1 MKGRGYLKLAATK
14 LGYDPTRGRQ
24 VFAANCASCHGA
36 NGEGQKSSDGSYG
49 FPPLAGS
56 ASFNWGAGMASV
68 STLAGFVKAN
78 MPLGQ
83 GYSLSDQDAWD
94 VAAFVDS
101 RGRPRDPRQ
110 TGSVEDA
117 RRRYHAKGDYY
128 GQTVK

>member
-1 MKGRGYLKLAATK
+1 
-14 LGYDPTRGRQ
+14 
-24 VFAANCASCHGA
+24 
-36 NGEGQKSSDGSYG
+36 
-49 FPPLAGS
+49 
-56 ASFNWGAGMASV
+56 
-68 STLAGFVKAN
+68 AGFVKAN

-101 RGRPRDPRQ
+101 RVRPRDPRQ